1 MGMPVRLEDFADAS
15 RGCRE
20 LDGGGL
26 SEFLR
31 APSVQGLGW
40 PDDVAEQ
47 WLYDHPEHVPF
58 LNDYGHLD
66 LTTLRWHDEIVPVDE
81 FLTMPTGPSESDIIE
96 GFARNPDHW
105 SDVRAHLGVPQHWA
119 AHGTWLRRPL
129 LIDRSLLDPPSRG
142 LQVIEGRTR
151 VGVLRGFVRI
161 GREVAPNHAAW
172 VARAR

>member
-15 RGCRE
+15 RACRE

-31 APSVQGLGW
+31 APLVQGLGW
-40 PDDVAEQ
+40 PGDVAEQ

-81 FLTMPTGPSESDIIE
+81 FLTMPTGPSESDVIE
-96 GFARNPDHW
+96 GYARNPDHW
-105 SDVRAHLGVPQHWA
+105 SDVRRSPRRAAALGRARHLATPTTPHRPVA
-119 AHGTWLRRPL
+119 ARP
-129 LIDRSLLDPPSRG
+129 
-142 LQVIEGRTR
+142 
-151 VGVLRGFVRI
+151 
-161 GREVAPNHAAW
+161 
-172 VARAR
+172 ARARLAGHRRPHPSRSPSGVRPDRA